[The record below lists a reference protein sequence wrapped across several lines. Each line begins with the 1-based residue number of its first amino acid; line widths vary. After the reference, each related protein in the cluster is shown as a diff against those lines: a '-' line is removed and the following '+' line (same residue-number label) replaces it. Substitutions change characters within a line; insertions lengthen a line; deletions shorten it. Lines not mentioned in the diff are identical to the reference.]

1 MNNSLYIGYT
11 GSLSNTKAMDIL
23 GNNIANINTTGYK
36 ANNAEF
42 STLFETYLSQ
52 TPQNPV
58 YSDKGFGSRISS
70 TAIDTSQGTLRESES
85 VFNMAISGDGWF
97 GVVNDNTY
105 NANDISFTRDGTF
118 TQNRDGYITNGSGN
132 FLLGSNY
139 GLILEQEDGSFI
151 INNDAT
157 ATLPSSE
164 VGKQSAIFAPKELYY
179 PHTVTTTASL
189 QKNLYTQSTTQNKSA
204 SSNTDMQSLL
214 NNNGEL
220 IDIKENQDLLLSVGT
235 NSAIYKNGAIEYTI
249 NTPNDTDSLPNSL
262 SFNLN
267 GTQVD
272 ASWQEGDSSATIA
285 ANIKSAIEA
294 SNIDGI
300 SVEATNESFKLISND
315 SISLSDSNSQLVSN
329 SFVSRIS
336 YSQTESASDKFGTMS
351 DFSQIVE
358 NGINEVYG
366 TNSANVFI
374 DSNGNLKV
382 ASKERT
388 IELEFKSASNSNEK
402 LLTNL
407 SPLSTEIPKDSIY
420 SSKEFNVASTTS
432 SQKIIDENGDENLI
446 FVELNQLTPKTKE
459 SNSTW
464 EAAVKIVK
472 NEPATELS
480 NANELTLNDKDI
492 ELKENQDMWISVG
505 NGDIRKTA
513 FGYDYAIKAPYD
525 IPDGTDST
533 ISFEVNDTPI
543 AVTITDGMSSYD
555 SAEAIAL
562 ALNEQ
567 GIDATANY
575 DEVYIHATDTNPNL
589 TIKNAQSSIEDF
601 SMPSH
606 TLTYAKYAS
615 SDENSFLTLEDING
629 LINNGATDA
638 GLLLT
643 ASIEDSKFKIQ
654 NDSNEEIKYKV
665 LSGIDSNSSLLDIL
679 TPTNDPIQPSSSAT
693 TAALQTMTLLSQTT
707 QSLSFND
714 SSELEDGTTV
724 TIKNGETDLVLD
736 LSGMTN
742 YTDTINQEFFTQNG
756 KVEEDFE
763 FYDIDQDGQLIANF
777 SNGSAVALSKVSVYH
792 FQNDQ
797 GLEKIGDNLFMQ
809 SSNSGNPFFYVDSEG
824 AVFEESKI
832 HSKMLENSNVNT
844 GNALSEMIVLQRAFE
859 STAKIITTSD
869 ELLKNAINM
878 KK

>member
-1 MNNSLYIGYT
+1 MNSSLYIGYT

-118 TQNRDGYITNGSGN
+118 TQNRDGYIINGSGN
-132 FLLGSNY
+132 FLLGSDY
-139 GLILEQEDGSFI
+139 GLVLEQEDGSFI
-151 INNDAT
+151 IDDSA
-157 ATLPSSE
+157 AAISPASE

-189 QKNLYTQSTTQNKSA
+189 QKNLYTQSATQNKSA

-214 NNNGEL
+214 NSSGEL
-220 IDIKENQDLLLSVGT
+220 MDIKENQDLLFSVGT
-235 NSAIYKNGAIEYTI
+235 NSAVYKNGAIEYTI
-249 NTPNDTDSLPNSL
+249 KTPNDTDSVPNSL

-267 GTQVD
+267 GTQID
-272 ASWQEGDSSATIA
+272 ASWQEGDSSGTIA

-294 SNIDGI
+294 SGIDGI
-300 SVEATNESFKLISND
+300 SIEATTDGLKIISSD
-315 SISLSDSNSQLVSN
+315 SITISDSDSHLINN

-336 YSQTESASDKFGTMS
+336 YSQTESASDKFSTMS

-366 TNSANVFI
+366 TNSADVFI
-374 DSNGNLKV
+374 DSSGNLKV
-382 ASKERT
+382 ASKETT
-388 IELEFKSASNSNEK
+388 IELEFKSASDSNEK

-407 SPLSTEIPKDSIY
+407 SPLNTEIPKDSIY
-420 SSKEFNVASTTS
+420 SSKDFNIASTTS

-446 FVELNQLTPKTKE
+446 FVELNQLTPKTKD

-533 ISFEVNDTPI
+533 LSFEVNGTQVD
-543 AVTITDGMSSYD
+543 VTITDGMSSYD

-575 DEVYIHATDTNPNL
+575 DEVYIHATDTNPTL

-601 SMPSH
+601 SMPNH

-615 SDENSFLTLEDING
+615 SDENSFLTLEDINS
-629 LINNGATDA
+629 LINDSAADA

-654 NDSNEEIKYKV
+654 NDSNEEVKYKV
-665 LSGIDSNSSLLDIL
+665 LSGVDSNSALLDIL

-707 QSLSFND
+707 QNISFND
-714 SSELEDGTTV
+714 TSELEDGTTV

-756 KVEEDFE
+756 RAQEDFE

-832 HSKMLENSNVNT
+832 FGKMLENSNVNT